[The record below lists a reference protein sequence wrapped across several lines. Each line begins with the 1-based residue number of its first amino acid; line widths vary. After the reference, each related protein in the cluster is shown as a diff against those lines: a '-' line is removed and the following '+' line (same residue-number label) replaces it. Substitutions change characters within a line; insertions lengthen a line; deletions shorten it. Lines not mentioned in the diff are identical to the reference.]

1 MSVFLPVPHCG
12 GYYRA
17 VLQFEVREEDASSCV
32 LLFQSSWPF
41 KVLFNISSLL
51 GGVFL
56 FLEKGIEYH
65 FVISVSVFVDGFFW
79 NGHFNSSL
87 LQCLSVE

>member
-32 LLFQSSWPF
+32 LLSQSSWPF
-41 KVLFNISSLL
+41 KVLFNISILL
-51 GGVFL
+51 VGVFL
-56 FLEKGIEYH
+56 FL
-65 FVISVSVFVDGFFW
+65 
-79 NGHFNSSL
+79 
-87 LQCLSVE
+87 

>member
-1 MSVFLPVPHCG
+1 MSFIGRTDAEAETPILWPPDVFLPVPHCG
-12 GYYRA
+12 VYYRA

-51 GGVFL
+51 VGVFL
-56 FLEKGIEYH
+56 FL
-65 FVISVSVFVDGFFW
+65 
-79 NGHFNSSL
+79 
-87 LQCLSVE
+87 